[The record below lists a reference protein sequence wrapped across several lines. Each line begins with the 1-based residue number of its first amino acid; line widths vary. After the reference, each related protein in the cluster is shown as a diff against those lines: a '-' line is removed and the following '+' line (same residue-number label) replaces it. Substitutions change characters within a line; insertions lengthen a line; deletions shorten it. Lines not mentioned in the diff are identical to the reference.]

1 MFGAIR
7 KPLSHF
13 FSEFRPPPQLSCY
26 VVDFPLKHENQDRD
40 SFNWLKLDIDIV
52 RKKRQNF
59 LILGKNPDPAE
70 SRSFMKR
77 FDANFA

>member
-1 MFGAIR
+1 MLIFC
-7 KPLSHF
+7 LF
-13 FSEFRPPPQLSCY
+13 VLQLSNSY
-26 VVDFPLKHENQDRD
+26 TYLDYLIDFPLKHENQDRD

-52 RKKRQNF
+52 RKKRQKF

>member
-1 MFGAIR
+1 M
-7 KPLSHF
+7 KKENYNDYL
-13 FSEFRPPPQLSCY
+13 L
-26 VVDFPLKHENQDRD
+26 DFPLKHENQDRD

-52 RKKRQNF
+52 RKKRQKF